1 LISSS
6 ETLLTSTGGSVE
18 PSASILPCLPLE
30 VNRPCAS
37 VQAEWRSS
45 MLSYKCRLVLD
56 RMGGKWEI
64 ASIRKIIWTSKE
76 TIRLTLHNCLLTTFF
91 TMATTFFHHHGRI
104 IMCTVQMARWK
115 HSFRFFLP
123 QKKFCLKQKNLYVWT
138 FKRQGLKILPFSGK
152 FG

>member
-37 VQAEWRSS
+37 VQAERRS

-56 RMGGKWEI
+56 RMAAKWEI